1 MSEPRA
7 PGHFELLR
15 DHHFAP
21 LFWTQFLGALNDNL
35 FKTAFIFIITFGA
48 LAETHE
54 AARWTPM
61 LNGLLILPF
70 LLFSAMAGQIADK
83 FEKARLIRW
92 IKLWEVAVMAV
103 AAVGFLTY
111 NAWLLAGALFL
122 MGTQSA
128 FFGPVKYSILPQTLS
143 PAALT
148 SGNALIGTATFLAIL
163 LGSMG
168 GGLLME
174 TGSVTMVTAI
184 LLLAV
189 AVAGLA
195 VSWRIPDAPA
205 SDPGLRFDWNPL
217 RQALS
222 VCRDAASDALVWRAV
237 LGVSW
242 FWFFGATLLTLF
254 PTYGRNV
261 LHVNEQVVTLFLMT
275 FCVGIGLGAMLC
287 SLVARYRLELGL
299 VPAGAIGL
307 SVFAFDLF
315 LASMAFEPTVGLAG
329 ARTFLASSGSARIVI
344 DLLGLAVCG
353 GLYVVPLNVLVQA
366 RAPAQRR
373 SRILAANGIVSAL
386 FMVVSAGM
394 TLGYASLSIPSV
406 FTYLVLAVMNAA
418 VVVYIFKQG
427 PELFLRLSVF
437 VLVRTFYRLRVRGAE
452 HVPDSGPVVLAAN
465 HVTYVDALILS
476 AALARPIRFVMY
488 YKFGEL
494 PLVGRFLD
502 RARVIP
508 IASAREN
515 PQLLARA
522 LDDIARALGDDE
534 VVCIFPEGSLTDDGN
549 MRDFKKGIER
559 IVARTPAPVVPL
571 GLQGLWGSLFSRA
584 QKRFRLWTKI
594 RVCVGAPI
602 AVNDVSAPT
611 VQERVAALV

>member
-1 MSEPRA
+1 MSQSHQV
-7 PGHFELLR
+7 GHLELLR
-15 DHHFAP
+15 DRHFGP

-35 FKTAFIFIITFGA
+35 FKTAFIFIITYGV
-48 LAETHE
+48 LAETHDG
-54 AARWTPM
+54 ARWTPM

-70 LLFSAMAGQIADK
+70 FLFSAMAGQIADK
-83 FEKARLIRW
+83 LEKSRLIRW

-103 AAVGFLTY
+103 AAVGFLTS
-111 NAWLLAGALFL
+111 NAWLLAAALFL

-143 PAALT
+143 ADLLI

-174 TGSVTMVTAI
+174 TGSVSTVTAV
-184 LLLAV
+184 LLLAIS
-189 AVAGLA
+189 AAGLA
-195 VSWRIPDAPA
+195 ASCRIPAAPA

-222 VCRDAASDALVWRAV
+222 VCRDAARDPLVWRAI

-261 LHVNEQVVTLFLMT
+261 LHVNEQVVTVFLMT
-275 FCVGIGLGAMLC
+275 FCIGIGLGAMLC
-287 SLVARYRLELGL
+287 SVVARFRLAMGL
-299 VPAGAIGL
+299 VPAGALGL

-315 LASMAFEPTVGLAG
+315 FASLAFEPTVGLAG
-329 ARTFLASSGSARIVI
+329 IATFLASSGSARIVI
-344 DLLGLAVCG
+344 DLLGLAICG

-366 RAPAQRR
+366 RAPVDRR
-373 SRILAANGIVSAL
+373 SRILSANGIVSAL

-394 TLGYASLSIPSV
+394 TLGFASLAIPSV
-406 FTYLVLAVMNAA
+406 LTYLVLALMNAA

-427 PELFLRLSVF
+427 PELFLRLVVF
-437 VLVRTFYRLRVRGAE
+437 VVVRTFYRLRVSGLE
-452 HVPDSGPVVLAAN
+452 HVPEHGPVVLAAN

-488 YKFGEL
+488 YKFGEM
-494 PLVGRFLD
+494 PLVGRFLE

-515 PQLLARA
+515 PELLQEA
-522 LDDIARALGDDE
+522 LDDIAQALQDDE
-534 VVCIFPEGSLTDDGN
+534 AVCIFPEGALTDDGEI
-549 MRDFKKGIER
+549 RDFRRGIER
-559 IVARTPAPVVPL
+559 IVARTPAPVVPM

-584 QKRFRLWTKI
+584 RKRFRLWTKI
-594 RVCVGAPI
+594 RVRVGTPI
-602 AVNDVSAPT
+602 AVSEVSALR
-611 VQERVAALV
+611 VRERVAALV